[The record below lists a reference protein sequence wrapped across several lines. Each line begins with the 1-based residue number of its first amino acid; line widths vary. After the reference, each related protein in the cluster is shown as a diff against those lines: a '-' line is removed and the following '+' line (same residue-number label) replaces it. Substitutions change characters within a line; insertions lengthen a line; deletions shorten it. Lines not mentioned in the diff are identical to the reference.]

1 MPLDAYDQVM
11 AEMLE
16 EMGEL
21 LDAGLDSRRLGD
33 QEFST
38 EEQFITMALHLHY
51 LARSRPDT
59 QQKERVVNGRKRVVS
74 MRDLTFEEE
83 QPRHEKRKAA
93 REARKQGSAPAR

>member
-59 QQKERVVNGRKRVVS
+59 KPIERRDATGRRRVIS

-83 QPRHEKRKAA
+83 KPRHDRRRAA
-93 REARKQGSAPAR
+93 RQVTEGAPPTR